1 MSGLSEIVFS
11 FWSLVCWII
20 ATVEMLSSPAKHLN
34 SNKPNTE
41 IIVFPSTSLNWWIL
55 IYFCSRTGT
64 RTSSLGLRSR
74 PSHNIFIRARC
85 FFFEEAIVFDGSPT
99 VFFGELR
106 TFWLPK
112 ENFVETWAV
121 YSSFDI
127 VADWSFFFTYS
138 FKHLLRKCPNL
149 PQLQHLDGSLGY
161 TTLILTEYPT
171 GSQTSTNSEGETSKS
186 ISILTFVSPYL

>member
-11 FWSLVCWII
+11 FWSLVCWIV

-64 RTSSLGLRSR
+64 RTSSLGLRLR
-74 PSHNIFIRARC
+74 PSHNIFIREM
-85 FFFEEAIVFDGSPT
+85 FFFWRSNSLWWFSHSF
-99 VFFGELR
+99 FFGELR
-106 TFWLPK
+106 TLWLPK

-121 YSSFDI
+121 YSSFGI
-127 VADWSFFFTYS
+127 VADWSFFFTYT
-138 FKHLLRKCPNL
+138 FKYLLRKCPNL

-171 GSQTSTNSEGETSKS
+171 ESQTSTNSEGETSKS